1 MTAVTVV
8 TNVVWLG
15 GSDRAATERAVDPP
29 SWVASLREAV
39 EAILDAENHG
49 PPDGDASGEIVL
61 AGGALEA
68 LPTHGAEG
76 VWVDRDGDLYRYLR
90 REWQFADRAVRRWDS
105 LADPLLLHQHGPYLH
120 AQLVKGG
127 HDGE

>member
-1 MTAVTVV
+1 MTFV

-15 GSDRAATERAVDPP
+15 ESDRAATERAVDPP

-39 EAILDAENHG
+39 ETILDAANHG
-49 PPDGDASGEIVL
+49 TDSDASGEIVL

-105 LADPLLLHQHGPYLH
+105 LADPLLLHRYGPYRH

>member
-1 MTAVTVV
+1 MTVV

-15 GSDRAATERAVDPP
+15 ESDRAATERAVDPP
-29 SWVASLREAV
+29 SRVASLREAV
-39 EAILDAENHG
+39 EAILDAANHG

-61 AGGALEA
+61 AGGALKA
-68 LPTHGAEG
+68 LPPHGVGG
-76 VWVDRDGDLYRYLR
+76 VWVDRDGDLYRHLR
-90 REWQFADRAVRRWDS
+90 SEWQFADRAVRRWDS
-105 LADPLLLHQHGPYLH
+105 LADPLLLRRHGPYRR